1 MTTRTYAL
9 ADMIARLPQGE
20 RMQIAA
26 RTEALIAEEMALR
39 DLRKAM
45 RMTQARLAR
54 KLRVGQDSVSRIE
67 QRTDM
72 LLSTLKGYVAAM
84 GGELELVARFPDRP
98 PVRIASLDDVQPE
111 RRPSPRSK
119 PPRKTKRA
127 A

>member
-1 MTTRTYAL
+1 MTTLRDKMAAL
-9 ADMIARLPQGE
+9 PEERRARIE
-20 RMQIAA
+20 AEAA
-26 RTEALIAEEMALR
+26 QLIAEEMALR

-45 RMTQARLAR
+45 RLTQSRLAK

-98 PVRIASLDDVQPE
+98 PVRIASFDDVQPE
-111 RRPSPRSK
+111 ERPSRVK
-119 PPRKTKRA
+119 PPRGKTKRA

>member
-1 MTTRTYAL
+1 MKYRTLDEVMAAL
-9 ADMIARLPQGE
+9 PEERRARIE
-20 RMQIAA
+20 AEAA
-26 RTEALIAEEMALR
+26 KLIAEEMALR

-45 RMTQARLAR
+45 RLTQSRLAK

-72 LLSTLKGYVAAM
+72 LLSTLRGYVAAM

-98 PVRIASLDDVQPE
+98 PVRIASLDAVQPE
-111 RRPSPRSK
+111 ERPSRRVKSPRG
-119 PPRKTKRA
+119 KTKRA